1 MATTRKQGAD
11 NPNQDAIAD
20 SAHNQ
25 QNNHAQTPDQAA
37 ANHGAFAQSSYQNT
51 QRAGGQTP
59 GAGAAGST
67 SSSESSGNVLD
78 TAVQTGKKWLD
89 DSGVLNKAAQLPQA
103 AKQWGTKALDSVNA
117 LSTTQ
122 KVVGGTL
129 LLAGVAYLS
138 TRGKSKSK
146 SKSQSKSDD
155 RDYRAGGKSEG
166 YRQGSWAGYAGGK
179 SASARNSAAG
189 SRSDVLS
196 YGTERR
202 AAGGSQG
209 SSYGRNAGS
218 ADTDFGSGSSNA
230 NRGGASRTSSMGTT
244 GTEGRGQSS
253 NQASNQGSG
262 NYRSGSS
269 YNGGRSSGSSAASPS
284 SMGKTGSSANRI
296 SPNSNE
302 EDYDTSF

>member
-11 NPNQDAIAD
+11 NPNQDATAN

-37 ANHGAFAQSSYQNT
+37 ANHGAYAQSAYQNT

-59 GAGAAGST
+59 SADAAGST
-67 SSSESSGNVLD
+67 SSESSGNVLD

-89 DSGVLNKAAQLPQA
+89 DSGVLNKATELPQA

-146 SKSQSKSDD
+146 SKSKSDD
-155 RDYRAGGKSEG
+155 MDYRAGGKSEG

-189 SRSDVLS
+189 SRSEVSS

-253 NQASNQGSG
+253 NQGSG

-269 YNGGRSSGSSAASPS
+269 YNAGRSSGPTSSSPS
-284 SMGKTGSSANRI
+284 SMGKAGSSANRN

-302 EDYDTSF
+302 EDYDISF